1 VPVRTLVMK
10 FGGTSVGSVDAIRQ
24 VTGIVRQ
31 ACEEQAERVAI
42 VVSAM
47 SGVTDLLQRG
57 VTCAMAG
64 DGSCYRG
71 AVGAVL
77 ERHREAARTL
87 LGGRSADVMS
97 FVAML
102 IETYRR
108 FCESIEVLGE
118 VTPRALDYTMGLG
131 ERMNARLVAAALRE
145 AGIDAEAVD
154 ATDLIMTDDQ
164 HQNAAPLFDR
174 TGEQVAAVLDPMLD
188 RGTVPVI
195 TGFIGATEDGIPTTL
210 GRGGSDYSATIIAV
224 GLGADEV
231 WIWTDVDGVMSADPR
246 VVPDACTIERLTYLE
261 VGELAYFGAKVLHPR
276 SIRPVVE
283 AGIPLRVKNT
293 FNPEHAGTLLVPN
306 DHDTG
311 QRVKAVTAI
320 RDMSLITVEG
330 KGMLGVPGIAARTF
344 GAVARAGTS
353 VLMISQSSSEQSIS
367 FVVPQHSAARVARE
381 LGDEF
386 DLEIRRHDIDRI
398 SALDGVTIITVVGAG
413 MREVPGIAGRVFTA
427 TGDHDVNVIAI
438 AQGSSEVNISL
449 VVRAEDGDRA
459 LRAIHPLTQPA

>member
-1 VPVRTLVMK
+1 VRTLVMK
-10 FGGTSVGSVDAIRQ
+10 FGGTSVGSADAICRA
-24 VTGIVRQ
+24 VKIVRQ
-31 ACEEQAERVAI
+31 AREEQAERVAV

-57 VTCAMAG
+57 VICAVSG
-64 DGSCYRG
+64 DADCYRG
-71 AVGAVL
+71 AADLAL
-77 ERHREAARTL
+77 EKHREAAGAL
-87 LGGRSADVMS
+87 LGRETADVMA
-97 FVAML
+97 VVEAL
-102 IETYRR
+102 LETYRR
-108 FCESIEVLGE
+108 FCESIAVLGE

-145 AGIDAEAVD
+145 AGIDAQAVD
-154 ATDLIMTDDQ
+154 ATDLIVTDNKYQD
-164 HQNAAPLFDR
+164 AAPLFDR
-174 TGEQVAAVLDPMLD
+174 TGERVSAALDPLLD

-195 TGFIGATEDGIPTTL
+195 TGFIGATEGGVPTTL

-224 GLGADEV
+224 GLDADEV

-246 VVPDACTIERLTYLE
+246 IVPEARTIGRLTYLE
-261 VGELAYFGAKVLHPR
+261 VGELAYFGAKVLHSK

-283 AGIPLRVKNT
+283 AGVPLRVKNT

-306 DHDTG
+306 DQDTG
-311 QRVKAVTAI
+311 QRIKAVTAI
-320 RDMSLITVEG
+320 RDVSLLTVEG

-367 FVVPQHSAARVARE
+367 FVVAQNSGARVVRE
-381 LGDEF
+381 LEDEF
-386 DLEIRRHDIDRI
+386 NLEIRRRDIDRI
-398 SALDGVTIITVVGAG
+398 STMDGVAIITVVGAG
-413 MREVPGIAGRVFTA
+413 MREVPGIAGKIFTA

-449 VVRAEDGDRA
+449 VVAAEDADRA
-459 LRAIHPLTQPA
+459 LRAIHPLTQPT